1 MPMRLKSPDGAVI
14 ADPVRRVAP
23 CFDSVSAGCPDERN
37 QQHPAASRRA
47 AMVRTQGADGWAGY
61 ASHSAASRLPRIPA
75 GNPGVGWITLRL
87 PVMLSFGST
96 GLPCCPLGVPHYN
109 NSLRPL
115 VVVGASDQIGVRH
128 QYLCELSLYEKQPN
142 LHR

>member
-23 CFDSVSAGCPDERN
+23 CFYSVSAGCPDERN

-61 ASHSAASRLPRIPA
+61 ASKSHLIDPAMIPA
-75 GNPGVGWITLRL
+75 
-87 PVMLSFGST
+87 
-96 GLPCCPLGVPHYN
+96 
-109 NSLRPL
+109 
-115 VVVGASDQIGVRH
+115 
-128 QYLCELSLYEKQPN
+128 
-142 LHR
+142 